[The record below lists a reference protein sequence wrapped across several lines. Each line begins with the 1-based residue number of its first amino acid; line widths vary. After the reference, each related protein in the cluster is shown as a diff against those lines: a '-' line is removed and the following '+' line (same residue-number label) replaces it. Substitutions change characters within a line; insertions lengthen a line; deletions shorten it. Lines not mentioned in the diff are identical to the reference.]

1 MRVKDKSRS
10 LDSPTPQAIPSSTSP
25 LATIAV
31 NSATMAQSPTIS
43 IPKKSTDEVDWTTPI
58 RNIIA
63 QSYGESP
70 DNYASECA
78 ALQRC
83 RQDAVRGAGS
93 DLTGQRSISWGLR
106 ELTCSVCSL
115 LPLNEVLW
123 TTRAAR
129 TAILRN
135 PRLISLERRLYQQ
148 THYPNLTRIR
158 EGLHHFPD
166 CCNTLLYCQFTE
178 PI

>member
-1 MRVKDKSRS
+1 
-10 LDSPTPQAIPSSTSP
+10 
-25 LATIAV
+25 
-31 NSATMAQSPTIS
+31 MAQSPTIS

-93 DLTGQRSISWGLR
+93 DLTGQRSRSWGMR
-106 ELTCSVCSL
+106 DLTCSVRSL
-115 LPLNEVLW
+115 LPLDKVLW
-123 TTRAAR
+123 TTRAA
-129 TAILRN
+129 
-135 PRLISLERRLYQQ
+135 
-148 THYPNLTRIR
+148 
-158 EGLHHFPD
+158 
-166 CCNTLLYCQFTE
+166 
-178 PI
+178 